1 MNWYLEVLKK
11 YAVFDG
17 RARRTEFWMFALFT
31 FLITLAL
38 GIVEGVLF
46 GDSSFLS
53 GLYSL
58 GVLLPSVGVSIRR
71 LHDTGRSGW
80 WLLITLI
87 PILGTIVFIVFA
99 VQEGEPGSNDYGAN
113 PKEGEAATAM

>member
-17 RARRTEFWMFALFT
+17 RARRTEFWMFALFN

-38 GIVEGVLF
+38 GIVEGFF

-53 GLYSL
+53 GLYTL
-58 GVLLPSVGVSIRR
+58 GVLLPSVGVGIRR

-113 PKEGEAATAM
+113 PKEGEAATVM

>member
-58 GVLLPSVGVSIRR
+58 GVLLPSVGVGIRR

-113 PKEGEAATAM
+113 PKESEAATVM

>member
-58 GVLLPSVGVSIRR
+58 GVLLPSVGVGIRR

-113 PKEGEAATAM
+113 PKEGEAASVM